1 MKSNLP
7 ARRLIPKWRP
17 IATTLQTPDAVPI
30 TVAPSQP
37 LLGDHEELDR
47 AIQHWRQ
54 NKTPGAL
61 GDVLSFGVHQDLAE
75 MVAALGYEALKTGT
89 TVTPVQQLLIQD
101 IAKDQGLI
109 PAPFE
114 GAVPSSDNQH
124 PFQAPI
130 RAVRALL
137 KSAPDNALALL
148 DYAQFQAAV
157 GRLQRAERAIRT
169 ALNLRP
175 DNRLVL
181 RTAARFFVHAGKADV
196 GHALI
201 RRHART
207 ATDPWLMASEI
218 ALADVARTQSQF
230 LSKGKRFLFNHK
242 TLPAG
247 QITELAGAV
256 SMAELASGNL
266 KRARETQRQALLAP
280 NDNVIAQA
288 IELRGK
294 LGLQLDGVTIER
306 AIAASSEAR
315 VLQAWVDAAPDD
327 VAMYAREWHA
337 LEPFSSRPVQML
349 STLLA
354 YQGDHEVALR
364 WIRAGLLADPAD
376 HGLLI
381 NLAYVLVLRKDYV
394 AATEALRRLKAMKL
408 PELDPFTLAAEG
420 LMAYQQGAFAAGD
433 QYYGAAVALLDKM
446 RRPEISAYCLLN
458 QALAARDNE
467 HPEREAILAKASAV
481 LKGSMSPDSAMLL
494 KVRTEPQIDGPAPE
508 EQSGRRLSQWV
519 FDPASNTL
527 TERTGVTSVGAK
539 GLIVNLGQANQKR

>member
-17 IATTLQTPDAVPI
+17 IATTLRTPDAVPI
-30 TVAPSQP
+30 PVARSQP
-37 LLGDHEELDR
+37 LRCDREEFDR
-47 AIQHWRQ
+47 AVEHWRRT
-54 NKTPGAL
+54 KTPGAL

-75 MVAALGYEALKTGT
+75 EVAALGYEALRAGASLTS
-89 TVTPVQQLLIQD
+89 VQQLLIQD
-101 IAKDQGLI
+101 IGKHQGLI
-109 PAPFE
+109 PAQFE
-114 GAVPSSDNQH
+114 GAVPSNDNLH

-157 GRLQRAERAIRT
+157 GRLERAERAIRT
-169 ALNLRP
+169 ALSLRP

-207 ATDPWLMASEI
+207 IADPWLMASEI
-218 ALADVARTQSQF
+218 ALADAAKTQSQF
-230 LSKGKRFLFNHK
+230 LGKGKRFLFDHK
-242 TLPAG
+242 KIPAA

-288 IELRGK
+288 IELRSK
-294 LGLQLDGVTIER
+294 LGLQLDGVAIER

-327 VAMYAREWHA
+327 VATYAREWHVQ
-337 LEPFSSRPVQML
+337 EPFSSRPVQML
-349 STLLA
+349 STLYA
-354 YQGDHEVALR
+354 YQGDHETALR

-376 HGLLI
+376 QGLLI
-381 NLAYVLVLRKDYV
+381 NLAYVQVLRRDYV
-394 AATEALRRLKAMKL
+394 AASEVLRKHRSSKQ
-408 PELDPFTLAAEG
+408 PDFEPFTLATEG
-420 LMAYQQGAFAAGD
+420 LMAYQLGEFAAGD
-433 QYYGAAVALLDKM
+433 QFYNAAVAFLDKVK
-446 RRPEISAYCLLN
+446 RPEMSAYCLLN
-458 QALAARDNE
+458 QALAAQDSQ
-467 HPEREAILAKASAV
+467 HPDREALLAKASSA
-481 LKGSMSPDSAMLL
+481 LKGNISPDSAMLL
-494 KVRTEPQIDGPAPE
+494 KVRTEPLVDASIPDIVP
-508 EQSGRRLSQWV
+508 GRRLSQWV
-519 FDPASNTL
+519 FDPKSNTL

-539 GLIVNLGQANQKR
+539 GLVVNNRKSSNER